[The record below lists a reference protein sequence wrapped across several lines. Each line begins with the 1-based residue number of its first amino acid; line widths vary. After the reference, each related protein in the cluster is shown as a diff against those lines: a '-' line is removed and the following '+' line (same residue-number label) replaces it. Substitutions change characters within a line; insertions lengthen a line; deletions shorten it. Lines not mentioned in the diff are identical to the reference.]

1 MPRGDGSARMG
12 GGRRRK
18 VGHGPVRGQGRRTR
32 RRCRGGG
39 GRQPGEP
46 LRLRAAAP
54 LTGSLMFGLS
64 EEQPGPVRQALPAV
78 TGRAGVL
85 PGGDATPVAC
95 VDEEACTPCGACQ
108 AVCPTDAIRLG
119 EGTVKVNAEACCGCG
134 ACAEVC
140 PYGAIRLS

>member
-1 MPRGDGSARMG
+1 MPRGDGSGRMG
-12 GGRRRK
+12 GGPRRK
-18 VGHGPVRGQGRRTR
+18 MGHGPVRGKGRWTR
-32 RRCRGGG
+32 RRCRRGG

-46 LRLRAAAP
+46 LRLQVAAP
-54 LTGSLMFGLS
+54 STGSMMSGRS
-64 EEQPGPVRQALPAV
+64 EEQPVAVRHAFTAV
-78 TGRAGVL
+78 TGRAGAL
-85 PGGDATPVAC
+85 LGRDATPVAC

-140 PYGAIRLS
+140 PYGAIRLN